1 MLQVTGLH
9 CARILSRD
17 RAGLDEA
24 VTEEVVG
31 ELLAWANIAT
41 QEAGDTEAEVE
52 AESLKVLSLAILI
65 LSLFI
70 NQIIP
75 YHSHIIFSYLV
86 LGPVQPAAAE
96 PGHPVPVRL
105 QRAPHQAAQQ
115 GQAQDRNMKRQ

>member
-1 MLQVTGLH
+1 MQVTGLH

-52 AESLKVLSLAILI
+52 AESLKVLSLYINLT
-65 LSLFI
+65 LSLFPNI
-70 NQIIP
+70 
-75 YHSHIIFSYLV
+75 V
-86 LGPVQPAAAE
+86 LSCARSCPTCCSRVRSPSPCAPPAGSSPSCSARSDS
-96 PGHPVPVRL
+96 G
-105 QRAPHQAAQQ
+105 
-115 GQAQDRNMKRQ
+115 

>member
-1 MLQVTGLH
+1 MRGLH

-52 AESLKVLSLAILI
+52 AESLKVLSLFINLTLSLLPNLI
-65 LSLFI
+65 LC
-70 NQIIP
+70 
-75 YHSHIIFSYLV
+75 
-86 LGPVQPAAAE
+86 
-96 PGHPVPVRL
+96 
-105 QRAPHQAAQQ
+105 
-115 GQAQDRNMKRQ
+115 

>member
-1 MLQVTGLH
+1 MRGLH

-52 AESLKVLSLAILI
+52 AESLKVLSLARLI

-70 NQIIP
+70 NLTLP
-75 YHSHIIFSYLV
+75 LV
-86 LGPVQPAAAE
+86 PNRILSCARSCPTCCSRARSPSPCAPPAGSS
-96 PGHPVPVRL
+96 PS
-105 QRAPHQAAQQ
+105 
-115 GQAQDRNMKRQ
+115 